1 MDLAQFM
8 KRWLLITVGVLIAS
22 ETSAG
27 IHYDSG
33 ASLAVAVLLLSLCN
47 VFLRPILML
56 FSLPFIIMTMGLG
69 IWIINALLFL
79 LVGALVSGF
88 YVDSFWNALWGAV
101 LVSFTGLVAN
111 MLFGTPGQRGGI
123 NVQVHRSGATGS
135 TSSQRQDPARPA
147 PHKELKDD
155 DVIDV

>member
-1 MDLAQFM
+1 MDFAQFV

-27 IHYDSG
+27 IHYDSF
-33 ASLAVAVLLLSLCN
+33 AALIVAVLLLSLCN

-56 FSLPFIIMTMGLG
+56 FSLPFIILTMGLG

-79 LVGALVSGF
+79 LVGGLVRGF
-88 YVDSFWNALWGAV
+88 YVDSFWHALWGAV

-111 MLFGTPGQRGGI
+111 MLFGTPGQARRGI
-123 NVQVHRSGATGS
+123 NVQVHRTGTAS
-135 TSSQRQDPARPA
+135 AQAQNPASRPA
-147 PHKELKDD
+147 PHKEIKDD

>member
-1 MDLAQFM
+1 MTPPQFI

-33 ASLAVAVLLLSLCN
+33 SAFAVAVLLLSLCN
-47 VFLRPILML
+47 VFLRPVLML

-79 LVGALVSGF
+79 LVGALVGGF
-88 YVDSFWNALWGAV
+88 YVDSFWHALWGAF
-101 LVSFTGLVAN
+101 LVSFTGLIAN
-111 MLFGTPGQRGGI
+111 MLFGTPGQKRASINIRVGRGGRRP
-123 NVQVHRSGATGS
+123 QQQSQS
-135 TSSQRQDPARPA
+135 TRPA
-147 PHKELKDD
+147 PHKEIRDD